1 MYFLFKFTY
10 KLHIFV
16 DIIVEVQVRK
26 LLT

>member
-10 KLHIFV
+10 KLHISV
-16 DIIVEVQVRK
+16 EIIVEDQVRK